1 MTEIL
6 RALLLRDFLLKLFA
20 LAAAVLIWVSVS
32 LAIRREAVDT
42 RTFRDLTVLVLS
54 GAADVRDVRISPRTL
69 DVTVRG
75 EREALSQLQAQDVRV
90 MVDVTGVESA
100 RDLRR
105 RVDVAIPSGV
115 TLVRVIPET
124 VDVVVP
130 AKR

>member
-1 MTEIL
+1 MTAIL
-6 RALLLRDFLLKLFA
+6 RALLLRNLLLKLFS

-32 LAIRREAVDT
+32 IAIRREAVDT
-42 RTFRDLTVLVLS
+42 RTFQDLTVLVLS
-54 GAADVRDVRISPRTL
+54 AAADVRDFQVSPRTV

-90 MVDVTGVESA
+90 MVDLTRVESA

-105 RVDVAIPSGV
+105 QVDVAIPSGV
-115 TLVRVIPET
+115 TLVRVMPDM

-130 AKR
+130 PKR